1 MEMAIDVVCV
11 CGAVTKVCP
20 AAPRLCLSP
29 PAEEKSTM
37 KKGLRPKLTPVN
49 VDCQSPD
56 AEAMMGGLGFDDIVT
71 SSPTKKQKDRLRPIK
86 DDDDVEA
93 IVGLGFEIETSSS
106 SSKKKKKKDRYRDA
120 PSPKSILDRDA
131 LIEALNSHNILL
143 KDGQLDI
150 FYRMLHRSGYPPDLK
165 EFVSELRHG
174 GDTGGL
180 DDDDIHENKSISN
193 TNNFG
198 RTKNAISARPGRR
211 VHNRLPNS
219 FLTFLSSNDCDFVT
233 LTSKIASCH
242 TSSDKSTTKII
253 VQLHDGHH
261 VESVIMRHDKSR
273 VTQCVSSQV
282 GCAMACTFCATGTM
296 GMRGNLSTGEI
307 LEQMVHGSRV
317 LASTS
322 HHRDDDIV
330 GGNGV
335 VTIVDSSRR
344 MDLVRNVVFM
354 GMGEPLN
361 NYDNVLAAC
370 KALIDRRL
378 WNLAHNRVT
387 VSTVGVPARMRD
399 LTRDLPEVN
408 LALSLHA
415 PNQKARERIVPAARG
430 TPIESLIEALDGH
443 MMALARRK
451 KLLDNPQG
459 EEEFNMIERQAA
471 SKKKRAM
478 IEYVM
483 LEGDTTTMEAAHQL
497 GKLCEGRHLVVNL
510 IPYNKTDVKDKLSC
524 PSDTQMR
531 EFQKVVQSYGSF
543 CTIRRTM
550 GADIDGACGQ
560 LVVNKEEKNNV
571 RRDLVVDIEDSPFVR
586 KATQKRPNIN
596 ATKRRN
602 ILHKAAADKE
612 GSNSDD
618 SDVWVRR
625 FTVATLVAA
634 TCFVTSSTISL
645 FQKRKQI

>member
-1 MEMAIDVVCV
+1 
-11 CGAVTKVCP
+11 
-20 AAPRLCLSP
+20 
-29 PAEEKSTM
+29 
-37 KKGLRPKLTPVN
+37 
-49 VDCQSPD
+49 
-56 AEAMMGGLGFDDIVT
+56 MGGLGFDDIVT
-71 SSPTKKQKDRLRPIK
+71 SSSPTKEQTYRLLRPIK
-86 DDDDVEA
+86 DDDA
-93 IVGLGFEIETSSS
+93 KANVGLGGVDSSP
-106 SSKKKKKKDRYRDA
+106 KKKKTKDRYRDA

-143 KDGQLDI
+143 KDGQLDM
-150 FYRMLHRSGYPPDLK
+150 FYALLHRCGYPSNLK

-174 GDTGGL
+174 GDTTGRGLVATLDGGGNDV
-180 DDDDIHENKSISN
+180 DDDSSTHEKSKTSSM
-193 TNNFG
+193 TNNYG

-211 VHNRLPNS
+211 NIHHRLPDS
-219 FLTFLSSNDCDFVT
+219 FLTFLSSAECNFVT
-233 LTSKIASCH
+233 LTSNIVSIH
-242 TSSDKSTTKII
+242 TSLDKSTTKII
-253 VQLHDGHH
+253 IQLHDGHNI
-261 VESVIMRHDKSR
+261 ESVIMKHDNSR
-273 VTQCVSSQV
+273 VTQCISSQV

-307 LEQMVHGSRV
+307 LEQLVHGSRV
-317 LASTS
+317 LTTAAASTTLDQDAG
-322 HHRDDDIV
+322 DDDDTTT
-330 GGNGV
+330 GKNGV
-335 VTIVDSSRR
+335 GMKVVDSNRR

-387 VSTVGVPARMRD
+387 VSTVGVPSRMRD

-430 TPIESLIEALDGH
+430 TPIESLIDALDGH
-443 MMALARRK
+443 MMAPSLARRKK

-459 EEEFNMIERQAA
+459 EEEFNTIERLAA

-478 IEYVM
+478 VEYVM
-483 LEGDTTTMEAAHQL
+483 LEGDTTTIEAAHQL

-524 PSDTQMR
+524 PSDIQMR

-550 GADIDGACGQ
+550 GADIAGACGQ
-560 LVVNKEEKNNV
+560 LVVNMEEKNKV
-571 RRDLVVDIEDSPFVR
+571 RRDPVVDIEDGPFVR
-586 KATQKRPNIN
+586 KDEVMSAQTRRNIH

-602 ILHKAAADKE
+602 TILESANKE
-612 GSNSDD
+612 GSNFDD

-634 TCFVTSSTISL
+634 TCFVTSSAIFL
-645 FQKRKQI
+645 FQKRKR